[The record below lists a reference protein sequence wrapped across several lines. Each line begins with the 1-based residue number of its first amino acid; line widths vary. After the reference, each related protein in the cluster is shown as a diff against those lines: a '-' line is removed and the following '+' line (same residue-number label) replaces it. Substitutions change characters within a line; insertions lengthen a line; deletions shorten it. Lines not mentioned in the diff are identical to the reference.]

1 MQSSVLSG
9 GGEFVDSARESE
21 YRAAHLMEFVRQVR
35 LCFCYAVLLNVLF
48 LLVDWRFHGHPR
60 FYWAISARAVL
71 VSVSVAGLWAIAKI
85 RSFRE
90 LQLIYAIW
98 TCFVLIAG
106 AVLVSSQSGIALLV
120 TFIMPAI
127 FYLVV
132 PASFRLTLACGFG
145 CSAVLLAAYILPAP
159 AAKNSLGLIL
169 GMLFSNVILVL
180 VLLQS
185 NRLRRLE
192 WAAVLAQ
199 RAANE
204 ELSESRDNLQRI
216 VKAIPTPLVITARD
230 TGDLI
235 HANDAACEYFG
246 PGLLMGSLRI
256 ADHLAHLAR
265 DKSPRNVEPQDHAA
279 ASETR
284 LHLPDGSVR
293 DVLLQFTTMAVAGYE
308 AILTV
313 FVDITHRKEVEA
325 IMERMAN
332 TDPLTGLPN
341 RTRFFHVAAEEISRA
356 ERYKNRLAV
365 FMVDIDYFKRINDTH
380 GHKAGDLALKA
391 FAELCRKWIR
401 RQDLV
406 ARLGGEE
413 FGFLLPETDAASS
426 MALAE
431 RLRTEVEGLRVEKV
445 QTSMTI
451 SIGVSEI
458 LPGESTVDAALSRAD
473 QALYAAKRAG
483 RNRVVLYNRAK
494 HAPGSHSLSAEER
507 RQAPPASVSVEKRT
521 SC

>member
-1 MQSSVLSG
+1 
-9 GGEFVDSARESE
+9 
-21 YRAAHLMEFVRQVR
+21 MEFIRQVR

-48 LLVDWRFHGHPR
+48 LLVDWRYHGHPR
-60 FYWAISARAVL
+60 FHWAVSARAVIVL
-71 VSVSVAGLWAIAKI
+71 VSAAGLWGIGKV

-90 LQLIYAIW
+90 LQPVCAVWACLVVA
-98 TCFVLIAG
+98 AG
-106 AVLVSSQSGIALLV
+106 AVLVSSHSGIALLV
-120 TFIMPAI
+120 TFIMPVI
-127 FYLVV
+127 FYLAV
-132 PASFRLTLACGFG
+132 PASFRLALTSGIG
-145 CSAVLLAAYILPAP
+145 CSAVLLAAYTLPVSSWE
-159 AAKNSLGLIL
+159 NGLGLVL
-169 GMLFSNVILVL
+169 GMLFSNVLMVL
-180 VLLQS
+180 VLIQS

-216 VKAIPTPLVITARD
+216 LQAIPTPLVITARD
-230 TGDLI
+230 SGDLI

-256 ADHLAHLAR
+256 ADYMEHLAGEQ
-265 DKSPRNVEPQDHAA
+265 SPRNSQSRDHVT

-293 DVLLQFTTMAVAGYE
+293 DVLLQSTTMAVAGYE

-332 TDPLTGLPN
+332 TDPLSGLPN

-356 ERYKNRLAV
+356 ERYRNPLAV

-391 FAELCRKWIR
+391 FSELCRKWVR

-413 FGFLLPETDAASS
+413 FGFLLPETDATSS

-431 RLRTEVEGLRVEKV
+431 RLRTEVESLGVDKL
-445 QTSMTI
+445 QMSITI
-451 SIGVSEI
+451 SIGVSEV

-483 RNRVVLYNRAK
+483 RNCVILYDRAK
-494 HAPGSHSLSAEER
+494 HVPRSHNLSADG
-507 RQAPPASVSVEKRT
+507 RQQVPSAAASL
-521 SC
+521 